1 MDFMVQ
7 LTQVKNMCMSPV
19 VKWAGGKRQILEKLK
34 ANLPEKFNNY
44 FEPFIGGGALLFDLA
59 PKNATINDV
68 NQELLAIYTC
78 LKDDELYRLMLEE
91 LDKHEKNHSEE
102 YYYQVREWDR
112 NPRFELEPLWK
123 RAARA
128 IYLNKSCF
136 NGLYRV
142 NAKGYFNVP
151 SAKKEHVVTYSKAN
165 MEEIHEYFKDE
176 DVTILSGDFVEAT
189 RNAHEGDFVY
199 FDPPY
204 DSWEDKE
211 SFTAYS
217 KFDFN
222 KDDQRRLADCFK
234 DLTNRGVKCMLS
246 NHNTAYINKLYN
258 GFNIQVIKA
267 KRMINA
273 NATGRGDVEEVII
286 TNY

>member
-1 MDFMVQ
+1 MVQ
-7 LTQVKNMCMSPV
+7 LKQVKNMCMSPV

-91 LDKHEKNHSEE
+91 LDKHEKYHSEE

-112 NPRFELEPLWK
+112 DPRFELEPLWK

-165 MEEIHEYFKDE
+165 MEEIHEYFKD
-176 DVTILSGDFVEAT
+176 DNVTILSGDFVEAT

-246 NHNTAYINKLYN
+246 NHNTAYINELYN
-258 GFNIQVIKA
+258 GFNIQIIKA

-273 NATGRGDVEEVII
+273 NAAGRGAVEEVII

>member
-1 MDFMVQ
+1 MVQ

-91 LDKHEKNHSEE
+91 LDKHEKYHSEE

-112 NPRFELEPLWK
+112 DPRFELEPLWK

-165 MEEIHEYFKDE
+165 MEEIHEYFKD
-176 DVTILSGDFVEAT
+176 DNVTILSGDFVEAT

-246 NHNTAYINKLYN
+246 NHNTAYINELYN
-258 GFNIQVIKA
+258 GFNIQIIKA

-273 NATGRGDVEEVII
+273 NAACRGAVEEVII

>member
-1 MDFMVQ
+1 MVQ

-78 LKDDELYRLMLEE
+78 LKDDELFRLMLEE
-91 LDKHEKNHSEE
+91 LDKHEKYHSEE

-112 NPRFELEPLWK
+112 DPRFELEPLWK

-165 MEEIHEYFKDE
+165 MEEIHEYFKD
-176 DVTILSGDFVEAT
+176 DNVTILSGDFVEAT

-246 NHNTAYINKLYN
+246 NHNTAYINELYN
-258 GFNIQVIKA
+258 GFNIQIIKA

-273 NATGRGDVEEVII
+273 NAAGRGAVEEVII

>member
-1 MDFMVQ
+1 
-7 LTQVKNMCMSPV
+7 MCMSPI
-19 VKWAGGKRQILEKLK
+19 VKWAGGKRQILGKLK

-68 NQELLAIYTC
+68 NQELLAIYKC
-78 LKDDELYRLMLEE
+78 LKDDELYKLMLVE

-102 YYYQVREWDR
+102 YYYDVRDWDR

-123 RAARA
+123 RSARA

-151 SAKKEHVVTYSKAN
+151 SAKKERVVTYSKDN
-165 MEEIHEYFKDE
+165 MEQIHEYFKNNN
-176 DVTILSGDFVEAT
+176 VTILSGDFVEAT
-189 RNAHEGDFVY
+189 RNAKEGDFVY

-204 DSWEDKE
+204 DTWDDKE

-222 KDDQRRLADCFK
+222 KEDQKRLAKCFK
-234 DLTNRGVKCMLS
+234 DLTQRGVKCMLS
-246 NHNTAYINKLYN
+246 NHNTKFINDLYE
-258 GFNIQVIKA
+258 GFNIQVIQA
-267 KRMINA
+267 KRMINS
-273 NATGRGDVEEVII
+273 NASGRGAVEEVII

>member
-1 MDFMVQ
+1 MVQ

-44 FEPFIGGGALLFDLA
+44 FEPFIGGGALLFELA

-91 LDKHEKNHSEE
+91 LDKHEKYHSEE
-102 YYYQVREWDR
+102 YYYQVRELDR
-112 NPRFELEPLWK
+112 DPRFELEPLWK

-151 SAKKEHVVTYSKAN
+151 SAKKKHVVTYSKAN
-165 MEEIHEYFKDE
+165 MEEIHEYFKD
-176 DVTILSGDFVEAT
+176 DNVTILSGDFVEAT

-246 NHNTAYINKLYN
+246 NHNTAYINELYN
-258 GFNIQVIKA
+258 GFNIQIIKA

-273 NATGRGDVEEVII
+273 NAAGRGAVEEVII

>member
-1 MDFMVQ
+1 MVQ

-34 ANLPEKFNNY
+34 ANLPEKFHNY
-44 FEPFIGGGALLFDLA
+44 FEPFIGGGALLFELA

-91 LDKHEKNHSEE
+91 LDKHEKYHSEE
-102 YYYQVREWDR
+102 YYYQVRELDR
-112 NPRFELEPLWK
+112 DPRFELEPLWK

-151 SAKKEHVVTYSKAN
+151 SAKKKHVVTYSKAN
-165 MEEIHEYFKDE
+165 MEEIHEYFKD
-176 DVTILSGDFVEAT
+176 DNVTILSGDFVEAT

-246 NHNTAYINKLYN
+246 NHNTAYINELYN
-258 GFNIQVIKA
+258 GFNIQIIKA

-273 NATGRGDVEEVII
+273 NAAGRGAVEEVII

>member
-1 MDFMVQ
+1 MVQ

-112 NPRFELEPLWK
+112 DPRFELEPLWK

-165 MEEIHEYFKDE
+165 MEEIHEYFKD
-176 DVTILSGDFVEAT
+176 DNVTILSGDFVEAT

-246 NHNTAYINKLYN
+246 NHNTAYINELYN

-273 NATGRGDVEEVII
+273 NAAGRGAVEEVII

>member
-1 MDFMVQ
+1 MVQ
-7 LTQVKNMCMSPV
+7 LKQVKNMCMSPV

-68 NQELLAIYTC
+68 NQELLAIYTF

-102 YYYQVREWDR
+102 YYYHVREWDR
-112 NPRFELEPLWK
+112 DPRFELEPLWK

-165 MEEIHEYFKDE
+165 MEEIHEYFKD
-176 DVTILSGDFVEAT
+176 DNVTILSGDFVEAT

-246 NHNTAYINKLYN
+246 NHNTAYINELYN
-258 GFNIQVIKA
+258 GFNIQIIKA

-273 NATGRGDVEEVII
+273 NAAGRGAVEEVII

>member
-1 MDFMVQ
+1 MVQ
-7 LTQVKNMCMSPV
+7 LKQVKNMCMSPV

-102 YYYQVREWDR
+102 YYYHVREWDR
-112 NPRFELEPLWK
+112 DPRFELEPLWK

-165 MEEIHEYFKDE
+165 MEEIHEYFKD
-176 DVTILSGDFVEAT
+176 DNVTILSGDFVEAT

-222 KDDQRRLADCFK
+222 KDDQRRLANCFK

-246 NHNTAYINKLYN
+246 NHNTAYINELYN
-258 GFNIQVIKA
+258 GFNIQIIKA

-273 NATGRGDVEEVII
+273 NAAGRGAVEEVII

>member
-1 MDFMVQ
+1 MVQ
-7 LTQVKNMCMSPV
+7 LIQVKNMCMSPV

-78 LKDDELYRLMLEE
+78 LKDDELYILMLEE

-112 NPRFELEPLWK
+112 DPRFELEPLWK

-165 MEEIHEYFKDE
+165 MEEIHEYFKD
-176 DVTILSGDFVEAT
+176 DNVTILSGDFVEAT

-246 NHNTAYINKLYN
+246 NHNTAYINELYN

-273 NATGRGDVEEVII
+273 NAAGRGAVEEVII

>member
-1 MDFMVQ
+1 
-7 LTQVKNMCMSPV
+7 MSPV
-19 VKWAGGKRQILEKLK
+19 VKWAGGKRQILDNLK
-34 ANLPEKFNNY
+34 SNMPEKFNNY
-44 FEPFIGGGALLFDLA
+44 YEPFIGGGALLFDLA
-59 PKNATINDV
+59 PSTATINDV
-68 NQELLAIYTC
+68 NQELLAIYNC
-78 LKDDELYRLMLEE
+78 LKDDELYKLMIEE

-102 YYYQVREWDR
+102 YYYEVRGWDR

-151 SAKKEHVVTYSKAN
+151 SAKKEKVITYSKEN
-165 MEEIHEYFKDE
+165 LEEIHDYFKNNNI
-176 DVTILSGDFVEAT
+176 TILSGDFVEACRT
-189 RNAHEGDFVY
+189 AHEGDFVY

-204 DSWEDKE
+204 DTWDDKE

-222 KDDQRRLADCFK
+222 KEDQKRLAECFK
-234 DLTNRGVKCMLS
+234 DLTKRGVKCMLS
-246 NHNTAYINKLYN
+246 NHNTKFINELYQ
-258 GFNIQVIKA
+258 GFNIQVINA
-267 KRMINA
+267 KRVINSKA
-273 NATGRGDVEEVII
+273 SGRGNVEEVII

>member
-1 MDFMVQ
+1 MVQ
-7 LTQVKNMCMSPV
+7 LKQVKNMCMSPV

-102 YYYQVREWDR
+102 YYYHVREWDR
-112 NPRFELEPLWK
+112 DPRFELEPLWK

-165 MEEIHEYFKDE
+165 MEEIHEYFKD
-176 DVTILSGDFVEAT
+176 DNVTILSGDFVEAT

-234 DLTNRGVKCMLS
+234 NLTNRGVKCMLS
-246 NHNTAYINKLYN
+246 NHNTAYINELYN

-273 NATGRGDVEEVII
+273 NAAGRGAVEEVII

>member
-1 MDFMVQ
+1 MVQ

-44 FEPFIGGGALLFDLA
+44 FEPFIGGGALLFELA

-91 LDKHEKNHSEE
+91 LDKHEKYHSEE
-102 YYYQVREWDR
+102 YYYQVRELDR
-112 NPRFELEPLWK
+112 DPRFELEPLWK

-151 SAKKEHVVTYSKAN
+151 SAKKKHVVTYSKAN
-165 MEEIHEYFKDE
+165 MEEIHEYFKD
-176 DVTILSGDFVEAT
+176 DNVTILSGDFVEAT

-199 FDPPY
+199 FEPPY

-246 NHNTAYINKLYN
+246 NHNTAYINELYN
-258 GFNIQVIKA
+258 GFNIQIIKA

-273 NATGRGDVEEVII
+273 NAAGRGAVEEVII

>member
-1 MDFMVQ
+1 MVQ

-44 FEPFIGGGALLFDLA
+44 FEPFIGGGALLFELA

-68 NQELLAIYTC
+68 NQELIAIYTC

-91 LDKHEKNHSEE
+91 LDKHEKYHSEE
-102 YYYQVREWDR
+102 YYYQVRELDR
-112 NPRFELEPLWK
+112 DPRFELEPLWK

-151 SAKKEHVVTYSKAN
+151 SAKKKHVVTYSKAN
-165 MEEIHEYFKDE
+165 MEEIHEYFKD
-176 DVTILSGDFVEAT
+176 DNVTILSGDFVEAT

-246 NHNTAYINKLYN
+246 NHNTAYINELYN
-258 GFNIQVIKA
+258 GFNIQIIKA

-273 NATGRGDVEEVII
+273 NAAGRGAVEEVII

>member
-1 MDFMVQ
+1 MVQ
-7 LTQVKNMCMSPV
+7 LKQVKNMCMSPV

-102 YYYQVREWDR
+102 YYYHVREWDR
-112 NPRFELEPLWK
+112 DPRFELEPLWK

-165 MEEIHEYFKDE
+165 MEEIHEYFKD
-176 DVTILSGDFVEAT
+176 DNVTILSGDFVEAT

-246 NHNTAYINKLYN
+246 NHNTAYINELYN

-273 NATGRGDVEEVII
+273 NAAGRGAVEEVII

>member
-1 MDFMVQ
+1 MVQ
-7 LTQVKNMCMSPV
+7 LKQVKNMCMSPV

-102 YYYQVREWDR
+102 YYYHVREWDR
-112 NPRFELEPLWK
+112 DPRFELEPLWK

-165 MEEIHEYFKDE
+165 MEEIHEYFKD
-176 DVTILSGDFVEAT
+176 DNVTILSGDFVEAT
-189 RNAHEGDFVY
+189 INAHEGDFVY

-246 NHNTAYINKLYN
+246 NHNTAYINELYN

-273 NATGRGDVEEVII
+273 NAAGRGAVEEVII

>member
-1 MDFMVQ
+1 MVQ

-102 YYYQVREWDR
+102 YYYHVREWDR
-112 NPRFELEPLWK
+112 DPRFELEPLWK

-165 MEEIHEYFKDE
+165 MEDIHESFKD
-176 DVTILSGDFVEAT
+176 DNVTILSGDFVEAT

-246 NHNTAYINKLYN
+246 NHNTAYINELYN
-258 GFNIQVIKA
+258 GFNIQIIKA

-273 NATGRGDVEEVII
+273 NAAGRGAVEEVII

>member
-1 MDFMVQ
+1 MVQ

-78 LKDDELYRLMLEE
+78 LKDDELFRLMLEE
-91 LDKHEKNHSEE
+91 LDKHEKYHSEE

-112 NPRFELEPLWK
+112 DPRFELEPLWK

-165 MEEIHEYFKDE
+165 MEEIHEYFKD
-176 DVTILSGDFVEAT
+176 DNVTILSGDFVEAT

-217 KFDFN
+217 KFAFN

-246 NHNTAYINKLYN
+246 NHNTAYINELYN
-258 GFNIQVIKA
+258 GFNIQIIKA

-273 NATGRGDVEEVII
+273 NAAGRGAVEEVII

>member
-1 MDFMVQ
+1 MVK

-91 LDKHEKNHSEE
+91 LDKHENNHSEE

-112 NPRFELEPLWK
+112 DPRFELEPLWK

-165 MEEIHEYFKDE
+165 MEEIHEYFKD
-176 DVTILSGDFVEAT
+176 DNVTILSGDFVEAT

-246 NHNTAYINKLYN
+246 NHNTSYINELYN

-273 NATGRGDVEEVII
+273 NAAGRGAVEEVII

>member
-1 MDFMVQ
+1 MVE

-44 FEPFIGGGALLFDLA
+44 FEPFIGGGALLFELA

-91 LDKHEKNHSEE
+91 LDKHEKYHSEE
-102 YYYQVREWDR
+102 YYYQVRELDR
-112 NPRFELEPLWK
+112 DPRFELEPLWK

-151 SAKKEHVVTYSKAN
+151 SAKKKHVVTYSKAN
-165 MEEIHEYFKDE
+165 MEEIHEYFKD
-176 DVTILSGDFVEAT
+176 DNVTILSGDFVEAT

-246 NHNTAYINKLYN
+246 NHNTAYINELYN
-258 GFNIQVIKA
+258 GFNIQIIKA

-273 NATGRGDVEEVII
+273 NAAGRGAVEEVII

>member
-1 MDFMVQ
+1 MVQ

-91 LDKHEKNHSEE
+91 LDKHEKYHSEE

-112 NPRFELEPLWK
+112 DPRFELEPLWK

-165 MEEIHEYFKDE
+165 MEEIHEYFKD
-176 DVTILSGDFVEAT
+176 DNVTILSGDFVEAT
-189 RNAHEGDFVY
+189 RNANEGDFVY

-246 NHNTAYINKLYN
+246 NHNTAYINELYN
-258 GFNIQVIKA
+258 GFNIQIIKA

-273 NATGRGDVEEVII
+273 NAAGRGAVEEVII

>member
-1 MDFMVQ
+1 MVQ

-78 LKDDELYRLMLEE
+78 LKDDELFRLMLEE
-91 LDKHEKNHSEE
+91 LDKHEKYHSGE

-112 NPRFELEPLWK
+112 DPRFELEPLWK

-165 MEEIHEYFKDE
+165 MEEIRY
-176 DVTILSGDFVEAT
+176 T
-189 RNAHEGDFVY
+189 
-199 FDPPY
+199 
-204 DSWEDKE
+204 
-211 SFTAYS
+211 
-217 KFDFN
+217 KF
-222 KDDQRRLADCFK
+222 
-234 DLTNRGVKCMLS
+234 
-246 NHNTAYINKLYN
+246 
-258 GFNIQVIKA
+258 
-267 KRMINA
+267 
-273 NATGRGDVEEVII
+273 
-286 TNY
+286 

>member
-1 MDFMVQ
+1 
-7 LTQVKNMCMSPV
+7 MCMIPV

-34 ANLPEKFNNY
+34 ANMPKQFNNY

-59 PKNATINDV
+59 PKHATINDV

-78 LKDDELYRLMLEE
+78 LKDDELYRLMLDE
-91 LDKHEKNHSEE
+91 LDKHENNHSEE

-123 RAARA
+123 RASRA
-128 IYLNKSCF
+128 IYLNKACF

-151 SAKKEHVVTYSKAN
+151 SGRKEKVVTYSKEN
-165 MEEIHEYFKDE
+165 MEEIHNYFRTDN
-176 DVTILSGDFVEAT
+176 VTILSGDFVEAT
-189 RNAHEGDFVY
+189 RNAREGDFVY

-204 DSWEDKE
+204 DTWEDKE

-222 KDDQRRLADCFK
+222 KDDQRRLAQCFK

-246 NHNTAYINKLYN
+246 NHNTAFINELYD
-258 GFNIQVIKA
+258 GINIKIIQA

-273 NATGRGDVEEVII
+273 NASGRGAVEEVII

>member
-1 MDFMVQ
+1 MVQ
-7 LTQVKNMCMSPV
+7 LIQVKNMCMSPV

-102 YYYQVREWDR
+102 YYYHVREWDR
-112 NPRFELEPLWK
+112 DPRFELEPLWK

-165 MEEIHEYFKDE
+165 MEEIHEYFKD
-176 DVTILSGDFVEAT
+176 DNVTILSGDFVEAT

-246 NHNTAYINKLYN
+246 NHNTAYINELYN
-258 GFNIQVIKA
+258 GFNIQIIKA
-267 KRMINA
+267 KRLINA
-273 NATGRGDVEEVII
+273 NAAGRGAVEEVII